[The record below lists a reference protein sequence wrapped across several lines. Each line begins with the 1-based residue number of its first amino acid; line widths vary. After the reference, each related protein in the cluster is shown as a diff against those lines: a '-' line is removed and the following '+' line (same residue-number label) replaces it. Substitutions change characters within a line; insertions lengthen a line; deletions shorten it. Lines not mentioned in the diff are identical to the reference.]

1 MSEKIYIF
9 DTTLRDGE
17 QAPGF
22 SMTTEEKVK
31 MALTLEKLGVDII
44 EAGFPITSEGD
55 FAAVREISQA
65 VEKSTVCA
73 LARCERI
80 DIERAAEALKPA
92 KRKRIHVFIATS
104 EIHMKYKL
112 RLSEEEVLRKA
123 VEAVKIAKDLADEV
137 EFSAEDATRS
147 EPQFLHKIF
156 REVVKAGADVINIPD
171 TVGYTLP
178 FEFYELVKGVKEAVS
193 EVGNPIISVHCH
205 NDLGLATANTLAG
218 ILGGARQCEVAL
230 NGIGERAGNT
240 ALEEVV
246 MAIKT
251 RRDFFRDVH
260 TDVNTKEIYP
270 ASRLLSKITG
280 VQVPPNKAIVGQN
293 AFAHE
298 AGIHQDGVLKHP
310 LTYEIMRPEDVGFP
324 SSQIVIGK
332 HSGRHAL
339 AKKLA
344 ELGYELSPEEI
355 KAVYKKVKELADKK
369 KKVYDEDIEAIVFEE
384 ILKAKREDRFELV
397 SVNFAAGTEIVP
409 TATVIIKDRRGD
421 VRKSAAS
428 GDGPVDAVYKAIQ
441 KCLDISPELV
451 DYSVKSISGGTDA
464 QGEVS
469 VILKVG
475 DISASGVGISTD
487 IVVASAKAFISAINR
502 IEKAAQ
508 IKRNIP
514 LRESRAL

>member
-1 MSEKIYIF
+1 MEKVYIF

-22 SMTTEEKVK
+22 SMTQDEKIK
-31 MALTLEKLGVDII
+31 MALALEKLGVDII

-55 FAAVREISQA
+55 FEAVREVSQKL
-65 VEKSTVCA
+65 EKPVICA
-73 LARCERI
+73 LARCEEQ
-80 DIERAAEALKPA
+80 DIEKAAEALAPA

-112 RLSEEEVLRKA
+112 RLSEEEVVEKAIKA
-123 VEAVKIAKDLADEV
+123 VKLAKKYADEV

-147 EPQFLHKIF
+147 DPDFLIKVF
-156 REVVKAGADVINIPD
+156 KEVVKAGADVINVPD

-178 FEFYELVKGVKEAVS
+178 FEFYELIKKIKEAIS

-240 ALEEVV
+240 SLEEVV

-251 RRDFFRDVH
+251 RKDFFSKFY
-260 TDVNTKEIYP
+260 TTINTKEIYP

-298 AGIHQDGVLKHP
+298 AGIHQDGVLKNP

-344 ELGYELSPEEI
+344 EMGYELSPEEI
-355 KAVYKKVKELADKK
+355 KAVYKRVKELADKK
-369 KKVYDEDIEAIVFEE
+369 KRIYDEDIEAIVFEE
-384 ILKAKREDRFELV
+384 ILKTQKEDRYELI
-397 SVNFAAGTEIVP
+397 SVNFAGGTELTP
-409 TATVIIKDRRGD
+409 TATVVIKDGD
-421 VRKSAAS
+421 KIRKASAA

-441 KCLDISPELV
+441 SCLALSPELV

-469 VILKVG
+469 VVLKIGNV
-475 DISASGVGISTD
+475 SANGVGISTD

-502 IEKAAQ
+502 IEKVSR
-508 IKRNIP
+508 IKRN
-514 LRESRAL
+514 LSLSETRAL